1 METTPL
7 LKDLVILMAV
17 SVPVTLIFHR
27 LGMPIIVGF
36 LATGIIIGPHGFRLI
51 IEPATVELLAQIG
64 VVLLLFIIGLEF
76 SVTRMFRISRAGLL
90 IGGLQIAL
98 TTLISLA
105 IATSQGL
112 SLPQSILLGFAISL
126 SSTAIVLKLFT
137 DRGEIDTPHGNLSL
151 GILLLQDL
159 CVVPMIIV
167 IQAIGG
173 TGEITL
179 ASIARPILWAG
190 VVLAIILVASFLLI
204 PRILHQVVRL
214 KDREIFVLAILLLC
228 LGTAWLTS
236 LFGLSLALGAFIAGL
251 VVSESEY
258 SHQIIAEVLPFRDT
272 FMSLFFI
279 SIGMLLEMDYLFQHL
294 PGLVG
299 LSSAI
304 LISKAF
310 VLVVLAQILRYPFR
324 LSIMVGLSIAQIGE
338 FSFVLMKV
346 GEDYGVLDKGLYQT
360 LLAVSILTMATTPF
374 LIQRAHS
381 VAFRMARFLKIK
393 EGPLEPK
400 RKAGI
405 SNHVI
410 IIGYGLNGQ
419 NLARV
424 LKETGISYSIVD
436 LNWERV
442 KQAKKEGHRVTF
454 GDASHPEI
462 LKRLG
467 VERAR
472 MIAVAISDPV
482 TTRRV
487 VKTARELNPGIYTL
501 VRTRYTEEVEGLYRL
516 GANQVIPEEFETS
529 IEIFA
534 RVLKEYHIPTNIIQN
549 QIDLIRQEGYAML
562 RGPSLP
568 RERLMELSSILAA
581 SVTDTFFVQDGSPTV
596 GKTLGELDLWRRT
609 GTSVIAVVR
618 KGKAKTNPPPHYHI
632 EAEDVLILLGS
643 HAELDKAREVLGTA
657 I

>member
-7 LKDLVILMAV
+7 LKDLVILMAI
-17 SVPVTLIFHR
+17 SVAVALIFHR
-27 LGMPIIVGF
+27 LGMPTIVGF
-36 LATGIIIGPHGFRLI
+36 LITGIIIGPHGGRLI
-51 IEPATVELLAQIG
+51 TEVATVELLAQIG

-76 SVTRMFRISRAGLL
+76 SMTRMFRISKAGFLV
-90 IGGLQIAL
+90 GGLQITL
-98 TTLISLA
+98 TTLISIA
-105 IATSQGL
+105 IAISKGL

-167 IQAIGG
+167 LQAIGG

-179 ASIARPILWAG
+179 TSIAKPILWAG

-204 PRILHQVVRL
+204 PRALHQVVRL
-214 KDREIFVLAILLLC
+214 RNREIFVLAILLLC

-251 VVSESEY
+251 AVSESEY
-258 SHQIIAEVLPFRDT
+258 SHQIMAEVLPFRDT

-304 LISKAF
+304 LISKA
-310 VLVVLAQILRYPFR
+310 LILITLAQILRYPFR

-381 VAFRMARFLKIK
+381 VAFRMARFLKMK
-393 EGPLEPK
+393 EGPLEHK
-400 RKAGI
+400 RKVGI

-472 MIAVAISDPV
+472 MIVLAISDPV

-487 VKTARELNPGIYTL
+487 VKTASELNPGIYTL
-501 VRTRYTEEVEGLYRL
+501 VRTRHTEEVEGLYRL

-549 QIDLIRQEGYAML
+549 QIDIIRQEGYAML

-609 GTSVIAVVR
+609 GVSVIAVVR
-618 KGKAKTNPPPHYHI
+618 KGKAKTNPPPHHRI
-632 EAEDVLILLGS
+632 EAEDVLILLGG
-643 HAELDKAREVLGTA
+643 HAELENAMQILKG
-657 I
+657 